1 VFFRRRSSD
10 FLRKN
15 ALENLSVPP
24 YIAPAMTRSAQKKPL
39 RTILL
44 ILLLI
49 ILLPA
54 LLYTVYELSTRG
66 ASEELVTDIYRRQL
80 DVVLFSLNQYS
91 WDVASGWAS
100 SLSLVLREGGGTD
113 EILDAARRTGVLRGV
128 VLADTALRSVR
139 WLPLQPGASGEGL
152 HEALLG
158 NREKIAQLPGLRRT
172 GYRKLESV
180 LLPDNTIELVFATG
194 DDTGEHALVGMVLG
208 DSLFVQEIL
217 EPRIREAAGEEFV
230 LVVTRAGSDGPL
242 FVAGNWAGEEI
253 RQQKQLW
260 LFPDLSLGIR
270 LAGQSLD
277 EVVGSRF
284 QRNLLLILLVDLV
297 LIAAALFVYRAFRR
311 ELELTRM
318 KSDFVATVSHE
329 LRTPL
334 SLIRMYAE
342 TLEMGRL
349 KAPQKRKE
357 YLATIVRETER
368 LSHLIN
374 NILNFARIDAG
385 RKVYHFGDVQVN
397 DVVNSVVDTYEAH
410 LREQGFQVVVELFE
424 GLPPVS
430 ADAEA
435 LKEGIVNLLDNAVKY
450 SVDRKYL
457 RISTGSEGGRVFVD
471 VEDRGVGIAPRHRE
485 KIFEMFYR
493 VSEGDVQTTKGS
505 GLGLA
510 LVRHIMDAHHGSVTV
525 TSTPGAG
532 STFRLSFPV
541 KGSALSPAVKGPSID
556 KSVAAAAQKGT
567 RGPHHE

>member
-1 VFFRRRSSD
+1 MAQS
-10 FLRKN
+10 
-15 ALENLSVPP
+15 
-24 YIAPAMTRSAQKKPL
+24 TQKKPL
-39 RTILL
+39 RTVLL

-54 LLYTVYELSTRG
+54 LLYTVYELTTLG
-66 ASEELVTDIYRRQL
+66 ANEELVTDIYRRQL

-100 SLSLVLREGGGTD
+100 SLSLVLRDGGGTD

-139 WLPLQPGASGEGL
+139 WLPVQPGASGEGL

-158 NREKIAQLPGLRRT
+158 NGEKIAQLPGLRRT

-180 LLPDNTIELVFATG
+180 LLPDNTIQLVFATG

-297 LIAAALFVYRAFRR
+297 LIAAALFVYQAFRR
-311 ELELTRM
+311 ESELTRM

-397 DVVNSVVDTYEAH
+397 EVVHSVVDTYEPH
-410 LREQGFQVVVELFE
+410 LREQRFQVVLELFE

-435 LKEGIVNLLDNAVKY
+435 VKEGIVNLLDNGVKY
-450 SVDRKYL
+450 SIDRKYL
-457 RISTGSEGGRVFVD
+457 RIATGSEGGRVFVD

-493 VSEGDVQTTKGS
+493 VSGGCSDDKRKR
-505 GLGLA
+505 A
-510 LVRHIMDAHHGSVTV
+510 RPRPRPPHHGCASRKCD
-525 TSTPGAG
+525 SDEHARSGEHIPALFPGEGECTLARSQG
-532 STFRLSFPV
+532 AVDRQKRPGCCSKRHTR
-541 KGSALSPAVKGPSID
+541 ASP
-556 KSVAAAAQKGT
+556 
-567 RGPHHE
+567 